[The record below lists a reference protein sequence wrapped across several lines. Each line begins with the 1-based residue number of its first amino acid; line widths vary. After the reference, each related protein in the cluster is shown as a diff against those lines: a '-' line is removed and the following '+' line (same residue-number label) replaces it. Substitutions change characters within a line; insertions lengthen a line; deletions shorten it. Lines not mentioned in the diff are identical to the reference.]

1 MMGERWRRK
10 KNAWGLS
17 ISRTHLYL
25 SEIDSKGNMQQRRYL
40 KGGGES
46 ILSLLSSSLKTLQL
60 VTFLAKGICSFW
72 FCI

>member
-40 KGGGES
+40 KGGGVHTES
-46 ILSLLSSSLKTLQL
+46 SVKFTEDSAVSDILSKRNL
-60 VTFLAKGICSFW
+60 
-72 FCI
+72 